1 MVELPA
7 RIAAKGGYPAIMWL
21 LLPGFAHAFCG
32 TFVGSDGS
40 TLTNSASQVVLARDG
55 TRTTLT
61 LAMDYTGDLAE
72 FALVLPVP
80 SVLGAE
86 DVAVVDAELL
96 ARVDQWSMPR
106 EVAYTCED
114 LVSADHSFSGCG
126 TVLGCATDS
135 KLSDK
140 AWDTAAFAADAVS
153 VESSF
158 SEAGY
163 DFVVLSAEASSGL
176 LAWLDEN
183 GYSLP
188 AGGEDVLQEYID
200 AGSYFLAARVS
211 LDATGEGNR
220 WLPPIQ
226 LTYESDAW
234 SLPIRIGTIS
244 ADGPQEVI
252 VYALNREDDGEAA
265 ISNYPQVEVEDEC
278 MRPDSAELGPY
289 YQQRLDEAFAP
300 GAGWLVE
307 YSWDLTANCDPCTTS
322 QGLTPDE
329 LAALGLEDYH
339 GHLTRLRMHYTPEQA
354 TQDLQLYN
362 TNRPGVAEQI
372 RFIRYAEELEYLF
385 PICGEGFRDDP
396 GTCLSEDRAAVTG
409 CNVPAVPVGGLSA
422 LAALLLARRRR
433 A

>member
-1 MVELPA
+1 
-7 RIAAKGGYPAIMWL
+7 MWL
-21 LLPGFAHAFCG
+21 LLSGFAHAFCG

-55 TRTTLT
+55 TRTTMT
-61 LAMDYTGDLAE
+61 LAMDYEGDLAE

-86 DVAVVDAELL
+86 DVAVVDEDLL
-96 ARVDQWSMPR
+96 ARVDEWSMPR
-106 EVAYTCED
+106 EVAYTCDD
-114 LVSADHSFSGCG
+114 LVSVDHEFSGCG
-126 TVLGCATDS
+126 MTLGCASS
-135 KLSDK
+135 KDDK
-140 AWDTAAFAADAVS
+140 AGDWDTADVAAGSVS
-153 VESSF
+153 VESTF

-176 LAWLDEN
+176 LVWLEEN

-226 LTYESDAW
+226 ISYESEAW

-252 VYALNREDDGEAA
+252 VYALNSYEKGEAG
-265 ISNYPQVEVEDEC
+265 ISNYPEVEVEDEC

-289 YQQRLDEAFAP
+289 YQQSLDEAFAP

-329 LAALGLEDYH
+329 L
-339 GHLTRLRMHYTPEQA
+339 
-354 TQDLQLYN
+354 
-362 TNRPGVAEQI
+362 
-372 RFIRYAEELEYLF
+372 
-385 PICGEGFRDDP
+385 
-396 GTCLSEDRAAVTG
+396 
-409 CNVPAVPVGGLSA
+409 SA
-422 LAALLLARRRR
+422 LRNVST
-433 A
+433 